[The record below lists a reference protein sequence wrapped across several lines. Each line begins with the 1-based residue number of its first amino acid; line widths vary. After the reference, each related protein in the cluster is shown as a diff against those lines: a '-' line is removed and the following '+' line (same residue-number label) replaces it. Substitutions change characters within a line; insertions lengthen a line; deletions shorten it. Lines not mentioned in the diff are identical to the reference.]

1 LAPEKEESPFF
12 GDIAVTRPYLF
23 LTKMLTS
30 YEDIDIANSNFES
43 IKNDSLKKV
52 ESAIEMLET
61 QTLMAQHI
69 PAFLIMLQTF
79 LILILIQRPLHD
91 MISCS
96 AQLISPPGELL
107 SLRIKD
113 LRSSPLEGLAGLLPR
128 ICCLRSYSN
137 LVQV

>member
-1 LAPEKEESPFF
+1 
-12 GDIAVTRPYLF
+12 
-23 LTKMLTS
+23 MLTS